1 MQRTPTIMDWDLENE
16 NVRLERMII
25 LYEEEIE
32 QLETENK
39 ALKEQLAFLELQ
51 LEIKTMGLPES
62 KENTTLS

>member
-16 NVRLERMII
+16 NIRLERMII

-32 QLETENK
+32 HLETENK

-62 KENTTLS
+62 KENLKE

>member
-1 MQRTPTIMDWDLENE
+1 MDWDLENE
-16 NVRLERMII
+16 NIRLERMII

-32 QLETENK
+32 HLETENK

-62 KENTTLS
+62 KENLKE

>member
-1 MQRTPTIMDWDLENE
+1 
-16 NVRLERMII
+16 MII

-32 QLETENK
+32 HLETENK

-62 KENTTLS
+62 KENLKE

>member
-1 MQRTPTIMDWDLENE
+1 MDWDLENE

-32 QLETENK
+32 HLETENK

-62 KENTTLS
+62 KENLKEWLHFFK